1 MKSPVRLGLRG
12 ELLLLLAAVLLV
24 LVGLFAAL
32 WWHGKQGSEEAR
44 RLSANAM
51 RELAREG
58 LLSRGHALSSHLADA
73 ATNPLYYLDLAKLG
87 ELAQTTLR
95 QPDVV
100 YVIIYDA
107 EGRVVHDGSG
117 DIPAFGQPMSDPMAY
132 EALNAQ
138 GVHGQWSDK
147 LLDVSS
153 PIRIGGQRIGGVRV
167 GLSRENANRREA
179 EVLAPLDRTLDENAR
194 AHLAWLVGLL
204 AALVVVA
211 IGTLVLLQ
219 RRIVS
224 PIRELAEAAARIE
237 QGRYHEVDVRS
248 ERQDEIGEL
257 VRAFAR
263 MSEAVAR
270 HDRDIRRMAYTDSLT
285 GLSNR
290 LAFREALD
298 ERLLTLQASSG
309 ELALLF
315 VDLDNFKRVNDT
327 LGHEAGDEVL
337 SQLSVRIRLAVERL
351 GGPGAEIARFGGDE
365 FIVLFMAEDIR
376 ASSGRLA
383 EALIDEVQRP
393 LVLQGRQVFLG
404 ASVGITLFPFDATSA
419 GQLLKNADIA
429 MYQAKVAGKGCYR
442 FYSKAMD
449 QAVERRVQLEE
460 ELRGAWDRGEMS
472 LLYQPIYRL
481 ADNRLMGAEALCRWN
496 HPRLGVVP
504 PSVFIEVAE
513 QSGLIESLGRHVLV
527 RACQDAARWRQ
538 PGDEAP
544 FVSVNIS
551 PRQLRSGD
559 LPDVVASALRG
570 SGLEPAQLHLEL
582 TETAVLG
589 DEVQA
594 SALLSRLRATGVK
607 VWLDDFG
614 TGFSG
619 LSHLRRVPV
628 DGVKIDRSFVA
639 DVLRD
644 PDDLALTSAI
654 IAMAHSLGITVVAEG
669 IEAEGQFAVLRER
682 GCDQGQG
689 FWLGR
694 PMAAEDIAA
703 AFAGER

>member
-1 MKSPVRLGLRG
+1 MRLPVRLGLRG
-12 ELLLLLAAVLLV
+12 ELLLMMAGVLL
-24 LVGLFAAL
+24 LVVALVTAL
-32 WWHGKQGSEEAR
+32 WWHERRTNEDAR
-44 RLSANAM
+44 TLSGNAV

-58 LLSRGHALSSHLADA
+58 LYGRGRTLSSQLADA

-87 ELAQTTLR
+87 ELARATLR

-100 YVIIYDA
+100 YVVIHDA
-107 EGRVVHDGSG
+107 DGQVVHDGSG

-132 EALNAQ
+132 EALHAE

-147 LLDVSS
+147 LLDVAS

-167 GLSRENANRREA
+167 GLSRDEASRREV
-179 EVLAPLDRTLDENAR
+179 EVLGPLEQRLRDASNQ
-194 AHLAWLVGLL
+194 HLAWLLALL
-204 AALVVVA
+204 AALVGIAFVA
-211 IGTLVLLQ
+211 MSLLQ
-219 RRIVS
+219 RRIVQ
-224 PIRELAEAAARIE
+224 PIRELAVAAARIE
-237 QGRYHEVDVRS
+237 QGRYTEVQVESD
-248 ERQDEIGEL
+248 RQDEIGEL
-257 VRAFAR
+257 GRAFAR
-263 MSEAVAR
+263 MSESVAR

-298 ERLLTLQASSG
+298 ERLMTLQASSG

-315 VDLDNFKRVNDT
+315 VDLDDFKRVNDT

-337 SQLSVRIRLAVERL
+337 GQLSMRIRMAVERL
-351 GGPGAEIARFGGDE
+351 GGLGAEIARFGGDE
-365 FIVLFMAEDIR
+365 FIVLFLAEDIR
-376 ASSGRLA
+376 TSSGRLA
-383 EALIDEVQRP
+383 EALIEEIQRP
-393 LVLQGRQVFLG
+393 LVLRGRQVFLG
-404 ASVGITLFPFDATSA
+404 ASVGITLFPFDAASA

-460 ELRGAWDRGEMS
+460 ELRGAWDRGELS
-472 LLYQPIYRL
+472 LHYQPIYRL
-481 ADNRLMGAEALCRWN
+481 ADGRLMGAEALCRWN

-527 RACQDAARWRQ
+527 QACKDAAGWSQ
-538 PGDEAP
+538 PNAEPP

-551 PRQLRSGD
+551 PRQLRTGD
-559 LPDVVASALRG
+559 LPDVVASALAATGVLPR
-570 SGLEPAQLHLEL
+570 QLHLEL

-607 VWLDDFG
+607 GWLDDFG

-694 PMAAEDIAA
+694 PMQAADMQRG
-703 AFAGER
+703 FTG

>member
-1 MKSPVRLGLRG
+1 MKLPFKLGLRG
-12 ELLLLLAAVLLV
+12 ELLVLLTGVLV
-24 LVGLFAAL
+24 LVVALFAAL
-32 WWHGKQGSEEAR
+32 WWQGKRSNEDAR
-44 RLSANAM
+44 DLSARAM

-58 LLSRGHALSSHLADA
+58 LLTRGQTLSSQLADA
-73 ATNPLYYLDLAKLG
+73 ATNPLYFLDLAKLG
-87 ELAQTTLR
+87 ELARATLR

-100 YVIIYDA
+100 YVIIHDA
-107 EGRVVHDGSG
+107 DGQVVHDGSG
-117 DIPAFGQPMSDPMAY
+117 DIPAFGQPMTDPMAY

-138 GVHGQWSDK
+138 GVHGQWSEK

-167 GLSRENANRREA
+167 GLSRENANRREG
-179 EVLAPLDRTLDENAR
+179 EVMAPLEAR
-194 AHLAWLVGLL
+194 LQEAGQAHLAWLLAL
-204 AALVVVA
+204 IAALVGISVA
-211 IGTLVLLQ
+211 GMVLLQ
-219 RRIVS
+219 RRIVQ
-224 PIRELAEAAARIE
+224 PIRELADAATRIE
-237 QGRYHEVDVRS
+237 QGRYAEVEVHSD
-248 ERQDEIGEL
+248 RQDEIGEL
-257 VRAFAR
+257 VRAFSR
-263 MSEAVAR
+263 MADSVAR

-290 LAFREALD
+290 LAFRESLD

-315 VDLDNFKRVNDT
+315 VDLDDFKRVNDT

-365 FIVLFMAEDIR
+365 FIVLFMADDIR
-376 ASSGRLA
+376 AASGRLA

-404 ASVGITLFPFDATSA
+404 ASVGITLFPFDAASA

-460 ELRGAWDRGEMS
+460 ELRGAWERGEMS
-472 LLYQPIYRL
+472 LHYQPIYRL

-527 RACQDAARWRQ
+527 QACKDAALWRQ
-538 PGDEAP
+538 PGEEAP

-570 SGLEPAQLHLEL
+570 SGLLPEQLHLEL

-694 PMAAEDIAA
+694 PMQAADMQRG
-703 AFAGER
+703 FTG

>member
-1 MKSPVRLGLRG
+1 VRLPFRVGLRG
-12 ELLLLLAAVLLV
+12 ELLLMLVATTAVVV
-24 LVGLFAAL
+24 LLFAAL
-32 WWHGKQGSEEAR
+32 WLHEKRSNRDAR
-44 RLSANAM
+44 ELSATAL
-51 RELAREG
+51 REMSREG
-58 LLSRGHALSSHLADA
+58 LLTRGQTLSSQLAEA
-73 ATNPLYYLDLAKLG
+73 ATNPLYFLDLAKLG
-87 ELAQTTLR
+87 ELARAALR

-100 YVIIYDA
+100 YVVIHDA
-107 EGRVVHDGSG
+107 DGQVVHDGSG
-117 DIPAFGQPMSDPMAY
+117 DIPAFGQPMSDTMAY
-132 EALNAQ
+132 EALAAT
-138 GVHGQWSDK
+138 GVHAQWSDK
-147 LLDVSS
+147 LLDVAS

-167 GLSRENANRREA
+167 GLSRDAATRRES
-179 EVLAPLDRTLDENAR
+179 EMLVPLGERLQAASNE
-194 AHLAWLVGLL
+194 HLGWILTLL
-204 AALVVVA
+204 AALGMIA
-211 IGTLVLLQ
+211 LAAMWLLQ
-219 RRIVS
+219 RRVVQ
-224 PIRELAEAAARIE
+224 PIQGLAEAASRIE
-237 QGRYHEVDVRS
+237 QGRYADVRVQS
-248 ERQDEIGEL
+248 DRQDEIGEL
-257 VRAFAR
+257 VRAFSR
-263 MSEAVAR
+263 MSESVAR

-298 ERLLTLQASSG
+298 ERLMTLQATSG

-315 VDLDNFKRVNDT
+315 VDLDDFKRINDT

-337 SQLSVRIRLAVERL
+337 GQLSMRLRMAVERL
-351 GGPGAEIARFGGDE
+351 GGTGAEIARFGGDE

-376 ASSGRLA
+376 TSSGQLA
-383 EALIDEVQRP
+383 ESIIEEIQRP
-393 LVLQGRQVFLG
+393 LVLRGRQVFLG
-404 ASVGITLFPFDATSA
+404 ASVGITLFPFDASGA
-419 GQLLKNADIA
+419 GPLLKNADIA

-460 ELRGAWDRGEMS
+460 ELRGAWDRGE
-472 LLYQPIYRL
+472 LRVHYQPIYRL
-481 ADNRLMGAEALCRWN
+481 ADRRLLGAEALCRWQ

-513 QSGLIESLGRHVLV
+513 QSGLIEALGRNVLLQ
-527 RACQDAARWRQ
+527 ACRDAAQWSQ
-538 PGDEAP
+538 PGQEPP

-551 PRQLRSGD
+551 PRQLRTGD
-559 LPDVVASALRG
+559 LPDVVASALAATGMQPR
-570 SGLEPAQLHLEL
+570 QLHVEL

-669 IEAEGQFAVLRER
+669 IEAEGQYEILRER

-694 PMAAEDIAA
+694 PMPAAEILRS
-703 AFAGER
+703 FQE

>member
-1 MKSPVRLGLRG
+1 MRLPLRLGLRG
-12 ELLLLLAAVLLV
+12 ELLLMLVATMVVVVVL
-24 LVGLFAAL
+24 FTAL
-32 WWHGKQGSEEAR
+32 WLHEKRSNDDAR
-44 RLSANAM
+44 ELSATAL
-51 RELAREG
+51 REMSREG
-58 LLSRGHALSSHLADA
+58 LLVRGQTLSSQLAEA

-87 ELAQTTLR
+87 ELARAALR

-100 YVIIYDA
+100 YVVIHDA
-107 EGRVVHDGSG
+107 EGQVVHDGSG
-117 DIPAFGQPMSDPMAY
+117 DIPAFGQPMSDTMAY
-132 EALNAQ
+132 EALAAP
-138 GVHGQWSDK
+138 GVHAQWSHK
-147 LLDVSS
+147 LLDVAS
-153 PIRIGGQRIGGVRV
+153 PIRIGDQRIGGVRV
-167 GLSRENANRREA
+167 GLSRDGATRRES
-179 EVLAPLDRTLDENAR
+179 EMLVPLGDRLQAASNE
-194 AHLAWLVGLL
+194 HLAWILALL
-204 AALVVVA
+204 AALA
-211 IGTLVLLQ
+211 IIALGAMWLLQ
-219 RRIVS
+219 RRVVQ
-224 PIRELAEAAARIE
+224 PIQALAEATSRIE
-237 QGRYHEVDVRS
+237 QGRYADVRVHS
-248 ERQDEIGEL
+248 DRQDEIGEL
-257 VRAFAR
+257 VRAFSR
-263 MSEAVAR
+263 MSESVAR

-298 ERLLTLQASSG
+298 DRLMTLQASSG

-315 VDLDNFKRVNDT
+315 VDLDDFKRVNDT

-337 SQLSVRIRLAVERL
+337 SQLSMRIRLAVERL
-351 GGPGAEIARFGGDE
+351 GGVGAEIARFGGDE

-376 ASSGRLA
+376 SSSGHLA
-383 EALIDEVQRP
+383 ESIIEEVQRP
-393 LVLQGRQVFLG
+393 MVLRGRQVFLG
-404 ASVGITLFPFDATSA
+404 ASVGITLFPFDAAGA

-472 LLYQPIYRL
+472 VHYQPIYRL
-481 ADNRLMGAEALCRWN
+481 ADRRLMGAEALCRWQ

-513 QSGLIESLGRHVLV
+513 QSGLIEMLGRNVLLQ
-527 RACQDAARWRQ
+527 ACRDAAAWSQ
-538 PGDEAP
+538 PGQEPP

-551 PRQLRSGD
+551 PRQLRTGD
-559 LPDVVASALRG
+559 LPDVVASALAATGVLPR
-570 SGLEPAQLHLEL
+570 QLHVEL

-669 IEAEGQFAVLRER
+669 IEAEGQYEVLRER

-694 PMAAEDIAA
+694 PLPAAEILLS
-703 AFAGER
+703 FRE